1 MQKFIILTV
10 CILLTGVGS
19 FSQARKTPVKSTPK
33 KTVSIPTPTVSEIP
47 AAEWNEIT
55 KSLEAE
61 NWDKSFLLASIA
73 LKKLKTDNEK
83 KQLASL
89 RYFYL
94 YSLAGKVEQ
103 KRTTYAEFEKIS
115 QTFIGKEFLMPSRQ
129 ILTDCTGRVNY
140 ICPVKNDEMSLRVTA
155 TNKAANAI
163 HFFEYVKLSDS
174 FDLSSNNEKTVFLG
188 GKLQKVESNLRNNI
202 RIIRLFFE
210 EGSAE
215 IVAKT

>member
-10 CILLTGVGS
+10 CILLTAVGS

-33 KTVSIPTPTVSEIP
+33 KPVSIPTPTVSEIP
-47 AAEWNEIT
+47 VTEWNEIT

-103 KRTTYAEFEKIS
+103 KRTTYAEFQKIS
-115 QTFIGKEFLMPSRQ
+115 QAFVGKEFLMPSRQ
-129 ILTDCTGRVNY
+129 VLADCTGKVNY
-140 ICPVKNDEMSLRVTA
+140 ICAVKNKEKNLRVTA
-155 TNKAANAI
+155 TNKSASAI
-163 HFFEYVKLSDS
+163 HFFEYVELNET
-174 FDLSSNNEKTVFLG
+174 FDFSGNNERNVFLG
-188 GKLQKVESNLRNNI
+188 GKLKKIESEVKNNI

-210 EGSAE
+210 NGSAE
-215 IVAKT
+215 IVAKI